1 MYLKEVD
8 RMQVGFVGA
17 EASGKTTLFELL
29 SNTQGAFLSP
39 DKANT
44 ATVDVPDDRVDKMS
58 GLFKP
63 KKTIYAKITFV
74 DINRLSPG
82 DRDNN
87 NKSLNHLKLMDA
99 LAIVIN
105 GYTPDQ
111 DAKVMA
117 NDLDFCLSELILS
130 DLDQVERKLN
140 RLAKPQKA
148 ITLAGTDEKEV
159 FTQLSATLEEN
170 AFLST
175 LELTPAIWKELNS
188 YSFLTRL
195 PMFVVV
201 NLSEE
206 NGETLPAGMK
216 ALEEAAAQ
224 RGLPIV
230 RMYAK
235 LEKDLQELPDD
246 EREIFA
252 SEYNLPLDGRNTFVQ
267 QAYATAG
274 LVSFLTVG
282 EDECRA
288 WTVKGGTPAKEA
300 AGVIHNDLTDN
311 FVRAEVIHF
320 DKLLECGSEQEAV
333 KRGWMR
339 SEKKEYPVLDGD
351 ILHILSSK

>member
-1 MYLKEVD
+1 
-8 RMQVGFVGA
+8 MQVGFLGA

-44 ATVDVPDDRVDKMS
+44 AAVDVPDERVDKLS
-58 GLFKP
+58 ALYKP

-105 GYTPDQ
+105 GYTPGQ
-111 DAKVMA
+111 DEKAMT
-117 NDLDFCLSELILS
+117 NELDFCLSELILS
-130 DLDQVERKLN
+130 DLDQVERKLE
-140 RLAKPQKA
+140 RLKKPQKA
-148 ITLAGTDEKEV
+148 NTLAGVPEKEV
-159 FTQLSATLEEN
+159 FEKLSAILEEN

-175 LELTPAIWKELNS
+175 LELTPDIWKELNS
-188 YSFLTRL
+188 YSFLTRQ

-206 NGETLPAGMK
+206 GSASQPTGLQ
-216 ALEEAAAQ
+216 ALEAASAK
-224 RGLPIV
+224 RGLPVV

-235 LEKDLQELPDD
+235 LEKDLQELPLD
-246 EREIFA
+246 EREVFA
-252 SEYNLPLDGRNTFVQ
+252 QEYNLPLDGKNTFVK

-274 LVSFLTVG
+274 LISFLTVG
-282 EDECRA
+282 EDEVRA
-288 WTVKGGTPAKEA
+288 WTLKAGSPVREA
-300 AGVIHNDLTDN
+300 AGVIHNDLMDH
-311 FVRAEVIHF
+311 FVRAEVIHC
-320 DKLLECGSEQEAV
+320 DRLLECGSEQEAT

-339 SEKKEYPVLDGD
+339 SEKKEYPVQDGD
-351 ILHILSSK
+351 VLHILSSK